1 MTKSRL
7 KTESFPAICTPLT
20 GKTTTEIIEQL
31 EVVLT
36 HSPDVIEWRADFFQ
50 DLAHTDVVLQ
60 IIKDYKKMTET
71 PLLFTIRAEHEGGE
85 EITLT
90 EQEKV
95 QLLSDVCKKSAVDLV
110 DYETSN
116 EEKYV
121 QEVRSVSKEAG
132 KTLILSYHNFTLTPD
147 NDELMKRAKQVVA
160 LDGDI
165 AKFAVMPKSKE
176 DVFRLLEMTKAIDE
190 ALDVPVITMSM
201 GDIGGLSRI
210 VGWAYGSVLT
220 FGVGVELSAPGQM
233 PVKRL
238 REAIQI
244 TQELVPSWK

>member
-1 MTKSRL
+1 MTENIFT
-7 KTESFPAICTPLT
+7 TENFPAICTPLT
-20 GKTTTEIIEQL
+20 GKTSNEIMEQL
-31 EVVLT
+31 DVVLT

-50 DLAHTDVVLQ
+50 DLPDTDAVLQ
-60 IIKDYKKMTET
+60 VIQDYKKKTEI

-85 EITLT
+85 KIALT

-95 QLLSDVCKKSAVDLV
+95 QLLTDVCSKSAIDLV

-132 KTLILSYHNFTLTPD
+132 KKLILSYHNFTLTPD
-147 NDELMKRAKQVVA
+147 NDELMKRAKQA
-160 LDGDI
+160 ESLGGDI
-165 AKFAVMPKSKE
+165 AKFAVMPNSKE

-190 ALDVPVITMSM
+190 ALNIPLITMSM

>member
-1 MTKSRL
+1 MTENIFA
-7 KTESFPAICTPLT
+7 TENFPAICTPLT
-20 GKTTTEIIEQL
+20 GKTSNEIMEQL
-31 EVVLT
+31 DIVLT
-36 HSPDVIEWRADFFQ
+36 HAPDVIEWRADFFQ
-50 DLAHTDVVLQ
+50 DLSDTNAVLQ
-60 IIKDYKKMTET
+60 VIQDYKKKTEI

-85 EITLT
+85 KIVLT

-95 QLLSDVCKKSAVDLV
+95 QLLADVCRKSAIDLV

-132 KTLILSYHNFTLTPD
+132 KMLILSYHNFTLTPD
-147 NDELMKRAKQVVA
+147 NDELMKRAKQA
-160 LDGDI
+160 ESLGGDI

-190 ALDVPVITMSM
+190 TLNVPVITMSM

-210 VGWAYGSVLT
+210 IGWAYGSVLT